1 MSFFCGKTQKSLRF
15 IAICK
20 SYGSLAATLFQ
31 RSVHKWSRCSS
42 GLKYQSVSS
51 FSASRTYGGTV
62 ITAIIGAGTSLE
74 VAKVEQVEQLEQL
87 EQVEQ
92 VSRDWKRSQRVAHR
106 THTGVL

>member
-1 MSFFCGKTQKSLRF
+1 
-15 IAICK
+15 
-20 SYGSLAATLFQ
+20 
-31 RSVHKWSRCSS
+31 
-42 GLKYQSVSS
+42 
-51 FSASRTYGGTV
+51 V